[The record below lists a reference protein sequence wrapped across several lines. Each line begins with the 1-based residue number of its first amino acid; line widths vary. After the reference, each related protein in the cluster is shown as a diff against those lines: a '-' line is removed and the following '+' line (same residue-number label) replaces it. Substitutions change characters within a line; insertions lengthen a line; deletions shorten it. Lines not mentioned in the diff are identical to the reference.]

1 MPASLSEGHS
11 RLRVSMTYT
20 PSSSN
25 NEPEPCGALT
35 YGEVEDYCVVLALGS
50 VIESPSQ
57 EQTSISIY
65 PNPASEQI
73 RIVGLNQRPEL
84 VDLIAADGRLV
95 SRLSTAN
102 WPTVSIADFP
112 AGMYYL
118 SLLTAEGRRSL
129 PLIVHE

>member
-1 MPASLSEGHS
+1 MFVNCLPMSYNALPLANATAALARMFFSGKLSAIEGS
-11 RLRVSMTYT
+11 FQEA
-20 PSSSN
+20 PSF
-25 NEPEPCGALT
+25 
-35 YGEVEDYCVVLALGS
+35 
-50 VIESPSQ
+50 
-57 EQTSISIY
+57 SIY

-73 RIVGLNQRPEL
+73 RIVGLNQRPEQ

-102 WPTVSIADFP
+102 WPTVSIADVP

-118 SLLTAEGRRSL
+118 SLQTAEVRRSL